1 MAGRARVASYL
12 TSGKGRIPEDAG
24 GYNACSLSRSQLPP
38 VLSVGL
44 RQRSIKAQ
52 GVAVGVGGQLVAQD
66 DTTEP
71 ITKAAMIKAM
81 DVLMAPPLPPAS
93 AAAPPAAPSWATSG
107 LRLHFVFRHVRFS
120 YIPIDHSGTWP
131 CPIYGQDHRVIRRH
145 LDAHV
150 QLMRQAIE
158 VTETLRAC

>member
-1 MAGRARVASYL
+1 MAGRARVASHL

-66 DTTEP
+66 DTPEP
-71 ITKAAMIKAM
+71 STRAAMIKAM

-93 AAAPPAAPSWATSG
+93 AAAPPAAPGWATSG
-107 LRLHFVFRHVRFS
+107 LRRYPPGSAHGYSLRRCARPLCRLLWNLSDVCIS
-120 YIPIDHSGTWP
+120 YFAMCG
-131 CPIYGQDHRVIRRH
+131 
-145 LDAHV
+145 
-150 QLMRQAIE
+150 
-158 VTETLRAC
+158 